1 MSLVDAF
8 ADFVG
13 GVPTTTLAMAHG
25 DARVW
30 DAGRGPPLVMLHG
43 IAASRRVFFRVV
55 GPLAEQRRVLVP
67 ALRGEERARRRLA
80 LDDLL
85 DDVAALL
92 EGLDLRGVTLFGF
105 SFGGWLALAYGAR
118 RDPRV
123 ERIVVQGGFARYPLR
138 VVDRIALEVG
148 GLVPPSWASWY
159 FRRRV
164 LAGRENA
171 LLDAHDPALALLNA
185 EWQGKT
191 PVATLRAR
199 TRLIA
204 GIDLAPRLPSIAV
217 PLTLLQGTLD
227 PVVPRRLFDRLR
239 ALCPG
244 AGTALL
250 DGAGHLAAL
259 THPVELARAILSA
272 PAPTP
277 R

>member
-13 GVPTTTLAMAHG
+13 RVPKTVVALPG
-25 DARVW
+25 GEARVW
-30 DAGRGPPLVMLHG
+30 DAGRGPPLVLLHG
-43 IAASRRVFFRVV
+43 IAASRRVFFRVFE
-55 GPLAEQRRVLVP
+55 PLAEERRVLVP
-67 ALRGEERARRRLA
+67 ALRGEERGRRRLA

-85 DDVAALL
+85 DDIAGLL
-92 EGLDLRGVTLFGF
+92 GALDLREATLFGF

-123 ERIVVQGGFARYPLR
+123 AGIVVQGGFARYPLR
-138 VVDRIALEVG
+138 PADRFALAIG

-171 LLDAHDPALALLNA
+171 LLAACDPALAALSA
-185 EWQGKT
+185 EWQGRT

-204 GIDLAPRLPSIAV
+204 AVDLAPRLPSIAV

-227 PVVPRRLFDRLR
+227 PVVPRALHDRLR

-244 AGTALL
+244 AGATLL

-259 THPVELARAILSA
+259 THPAELVRAVLSA
-272 PAPTP
+272 PARTP